1 MVALFPPQR
10 VVVNLTNSDLG
21 LLPALF
27 TYHEAIEAG
36 IPKRHLYAMR
46 STGQIEQV
54 ARGIFMRSDSDE
66 LIDLDLAE
74 IAIRSPNATLCLTSA
89 LVRHDLTDAN
99 PMAIDV
105 AIPAGSHRPAIS
117 PPVKWHRFG
126 VDTFAIGR
134 NLLPIYGQRKIGI
147 YSAERCIVDAFRL
160 TWSEGDDLAYVALRR
175 WLGRPGSKPAALY
188 EIARNFPQA
197 LPMILKAVQT
207 FTYE

>member
-1 MVALFPPQR
+1 MV
-10 VVVNLTNSDLG
+10 VDMTNSGLD

-27 TYHEAIEAG
+27 TFHEAIEAG
-36 IPKRHLYAMR
+36 VPKRDLYAMR
-46 STGQIEQV
+46 SAGQIEQV
-54 ARGIFMRSDSDE
+54 ARGIFIRSDSDE

-74 IAIRSPNATLCLTSA
+74 IAIRAPNATLCLTSA

-105 AIPAGSHRPAIS
+105 AIPAGSHRPVVS
-117 PPVKWHRFG
+117 PPVKWHRFSA
-126 VDTFAIGR
+126 DTFAIGR
-134 NLLPIYGQRKIGI
+134 NSLPIYGERRIGI

-160 TWSEGDDLAYVALRR
+160 IWSEGDDLAYIALRR
-175 WLGRPGSKPAALY
+175 WLGRQGSKPAALY

-197 LPMILKAVQT
+197 LPTIVKAVQT